1 MKRFSPPA
9 QPSTA
14 TVDDLRAQLDSIAA
28 ALSLETDRDKTARIE
43 AAEAAR
49 VEREAAQYAQRQA
62 ALKQAAAVTAV
73 VVDAL
78 QALDRGAF
86 SALDSAVDALA
97 VAGATSPPY
106 TFPAIVELR
115 RAVTAT
121 LGRLAQLDPP
131 LLGLP
136 PHPTAEALRIAE
148 ARRAVETAEATL
160 AEVSR
165 ISYGGEGRALAVERA
180 GEGLRLAQKRLSAL
194 TGESYTVQAL
204 QSRIARMVSTV
215 PMRQPESELVS

>member
-1 MKRFSPPA
+1 MKRNS
-9 QPSTA
+9 QPTPQPTA

-49 VEREAAQYAQRQA
+49 VEREAAQYAKQQA
-62 ALKQAAAVTAV
+62 ALKQAAAVTV
-73 VVDAL
+73 QVVDAL

-106 TFPAIVELR
+106 TFPALVELR

-121 LGRLAQLDPP
+121 LGRLADLDPVLMGKP
-131 LLGLP
+131 AP
-136 PHPTAEALRIAE
+136 PTAAELAIKE

-160 AEVSR
+160 AELAKVH
-165 ISYGGEGRALAVERA
+165 YGGSDRAMAVERA
-180 GEGLRLAQKRLSAL
+180 GAALQMAQKRLSQL

>member
-62 ALKQAAAVTAV
+62 ALKQAAAVTV
-73 VVDAL
+73 TVVDAL
-78 QALDRGAF
+78 QAFDRGALA
-86 SALDSAVDALA
+86 ALDSACDALA
-97 VAGATSPPY
+97 LAGATWPY
-106 TFPAIVELR
+106 TFGALYDLR

-121 LGRLAQLDPP
+121 LGRLADLDPVLMGKP
-131 LLGLP
+131 AP
-136 PHPTAEALRIAE
+136 PTAAELAIKE

-160 AEVSR
+160 AELAKVH
-165 ISYGGEGRALAVERA
+165 YGGSDRAMAVERA
-180 GEGLRLAQKRLSAL
+180 GATLQMAQKRLSQL